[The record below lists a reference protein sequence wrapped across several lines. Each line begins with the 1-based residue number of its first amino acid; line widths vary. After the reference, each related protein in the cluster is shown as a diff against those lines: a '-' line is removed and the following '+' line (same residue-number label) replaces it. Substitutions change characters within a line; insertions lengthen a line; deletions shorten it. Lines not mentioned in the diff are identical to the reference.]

1 MAEYM
6 FKLTARWGFKSEC
19 VSSISEKLD
28 SDKSARAYAIRMIKA
43 HEGEIPTDVDVV
55 IRKKSLLARSTQN
68 VGVVLSNDFK
78 TGKRIFKY
86 LDSKK
91 IEKGNYETK
100 PLNLDGSFKGY

>member
-6 FKLTARWGFKSEC
+6 FKLMAKWKFKSEC
-19 VSSISEKLD
+19 ISSISEKLD

-43 HEGEIPTDVDVV
+43 HENEIPTDVDVV
-55 IRKKSLLARSTQN
+55 IRKKSMLARSTQN

-78 TGKRIFKY
+78 AGKRIFKY
-86 LDSKK
+86 LDSKNT
-91 IEKGNYETK
+91 EKGNYETK